1 MSAREEVGSVGEDGE
16 RRKEEEKEFVEIERR
31 GGARLRRIGLAKNFE
46 AKFVDRFFRHQVF
59 SPTF

>member
-1 MSAREEVGSVGEDGE
+1 ME
-16 RRKEEEKEFVEIERR
+16 RGGRKKRKSLLRSKEG

>member
-31 GGARLRRIGLAKNFE
+31 GGRKVAANRACEKLRGQIR
-46 AKFVDRFFRHQVF
+46 RSFF
-59 SPTF
+59 